1 MAIFT
6 GNDGKVRVGSTDL
19 AAVRSFSVEQT
30 RDTIETTH
38 MGRDVR
44 TYVAGLSTFSGSA
57 DIFFDD
63 SELSTLSGTLNVA
76 GSGNVVGGAG
86 VEVKL
91 VLLDDTTND
100 RWFQGDA
107 IITGLT
113 VNSSFDGMVEASI
126 SFQGTGPVSF
136 NNTGSYTA

>member
-63 SELSTLSGTLNVA
+63 SELVTLSGTLNVA

-91 VLLDDTTND
+91 VLLDDSTDD

-136 NNTGSYTA
+136 SNTGSYSA